1 MTYLVLGIMQA
12 AKVAALAE
20 ARKKAD
26 ADRRNMEHMLDQ
38 QAKTLSKVDFEIKTT
53 QKIEQR
59 RKDAALNSLKE
70 RHRQALFNRRQ
81 ALATLLNNEF
91 EEWSKECMGKEESLA
106 ERKAR

>member
-1 MTYLVLGIMQA
+1 MQA
-12 AKVAALAE
+12 RQVAALAE

-26 ADRRNMEHMLDQ
+26 ADRRHMNEMLVD

-59 RKDAALNSLKE
+59 RKDAAFNSLKE
-70 RHRQALFNRRQ
+70 VHRQALFNRRQ
-81 ALATLLNNEF
+81 ALASLLNNEF
-91 EEWSKECMGKEESLA
+91 EDWSKECMGKEESLS

>member
-1 MTYLVLGIMQA
+1 MQA
-12 AKVAALAE
+12 VKVAALAE

-26 ADRRNMEHMLDQ
+26 ADRRTMENMLHE

-59 RKDAALNSLKE
+59 RKDAAMNSLKE
-70 RHRQALFNRRQ
+70 EHRQALFNRRQ
-81 ALATLLNNEF
+81 SLATLLNNEF
-91 EEWSKECMGKEESLA
+91 EEWSKECMGKEETMA